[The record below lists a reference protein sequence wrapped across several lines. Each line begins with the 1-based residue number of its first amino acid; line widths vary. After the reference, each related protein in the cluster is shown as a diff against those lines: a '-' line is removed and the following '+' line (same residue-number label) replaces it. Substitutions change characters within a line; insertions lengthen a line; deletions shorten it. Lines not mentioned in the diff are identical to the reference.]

1 MQSDHIKPAC
11 SYSSFSALRNTQGF
25 QPKKNVRA
33 KSLILPNPNSGPW
46 PQDMRCCSLRR
57 LLLGAGG
64 LIFAQLGIQF
74 IWAWTVGPKGAEP
87 DTRHPVV
94 AFLEKGADR
103 YLLRNVEGDCFILFL
118 KLAIEKQ

>member
-1 MQSDHIKPAC
+1 
-11 SYSSFSALRNTQGF
+11 
-25 QPKKNVRA
+25 
-33 KSLILPNPNSGPW
+33 
-46 PQDMRCCSLRR
+46 MRCCSLRR